1 MSQSALGIQFS
12 AFLNVYGKFTVLSI
26 VTDLGIRDY
35 VLTISVSFYTSK
47 CLLPVPL
54 ECAFPDKDCLFNYV
68 KLSLSFAFFVPTEL
82 VCLVL
87 CAEFHFQHVQEK
99 R

>member
-35 VLTISVSFYTSK
+35 LSVILHIEMFVTRSSGMR
-47 CLLPVPL
+47 LPGQRLPV
-54 ECAFPDKDCLFNYV
+54 
-68 KLSLSFAFFVPTEL
+68 
-82 VCLVL
+82 
-87 CAEFHFQHVQEK
+87 
-99 R
+99 